1 MSDFKKVV
9 GSLFMAIGGFG
20 IFLLFLEVAFLL
32 ELNGIAGILI
42 NNEALFEDC
51 MNNIAK

>member
-1 MSDFKKVV
+1 MFDFKKVV

-20 IFLLFLEVAFLL
+20 IFLLFMEIGLL
-32 ELNGIAGILI
+32 LMLNWDIGIVV
-42 NNEALFEDC
+42 NSERLFEDC